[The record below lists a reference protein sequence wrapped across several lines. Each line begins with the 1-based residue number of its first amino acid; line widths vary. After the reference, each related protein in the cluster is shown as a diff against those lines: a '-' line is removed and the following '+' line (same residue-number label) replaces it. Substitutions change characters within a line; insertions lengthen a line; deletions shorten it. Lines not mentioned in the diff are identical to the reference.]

1 MGIGL
6 YTAKCIADLNEIEL
20 KLSSGDEIKKVKKG
34 ARNDPDANKRE
45 NV

>member
-1 MGIGL
+1 M
-6 YTAKCIADLNEIEL
+6 A
-20 KLSSGDEIKKVKKG
+20 SSRTHRKIFQISQYKKVKKG

>member
-1 MGIGL
+1 MASSRTHRKIFPNFAGL
-6 YTAKCIADLNEIEL
+6 N
-20 KLSSGDEIKKVKKG
+20 VKKG

>member
-1 MGIGL
+1 MRRSF
-6 YTAKCIADLNEIEL
+6 KQNPSQDFS
-20 KLSSGDEIKKVKKG
+20 KFRRIKKVKKG